1 MAALA
6 DRPAEFR
13 IEDFLAQ
20 EQAKDLLRFT
30 TAGSVDD
37 GKSTLIG
44 RLLYDSQSVY
54 EDQLKAVT
62 KASVN
67 RSAGK
72 IDFSLLTDGLRAERE
87 QGITIDVAYRYF
99 ATARRKFIIA
109 DTPGHE
115 QYTRNMATG
124 ASTADLAVILIDA
137 RNGVLQQSR
146 RHGYIA
152 SLLGIPNFAIAVNK
166 MDAVGYDEA
175 VFRSIESEYRE
186 FMARLGLRQGAHQAA
201 PNVYFLPISAL
212 EGDNVVRRSRKM
224 PWFEGSSLLEFLE
237 TVPVH
242 QRTRLTAFRFP
253 VQRVI
258 RPDQNFRGYAGQ
270 VVSGTIRPGDGI
282 LALPSG
288 RRSRVKSIE
297 TFDGPLDEAVAPMSV
312 TLTLEDEL
320 DISRGDMIASAQKP
334 PEAARQFDA
343 GMVWLS
349 EQPLDTNRAYLL
361 KQTTQTLP
369 AEVKAIKHRVNIR
382 TLEHE
387 PADRLEMNGIGVLR
401 IETSRPIYFDPYT
414 QNRATGSI
422 ILIDPE
428 TNATVGAG
436 MIVMPVIVERER
448 LKPAALDLRH
458 ERVTPVERIAR
469 YRHGGEI
476 VSLGDRKALAWL
488 LERRLFD
495 RGCAVTV
502 IEHASPETPVA
513 RETLTTLEQ
522 AGLLVLLVSSKS
534 PDWNLPAGDS
544 QAADF
549 VVATLEQ
556 TEILLRN
563 ESLTGGE
570 GI

>member
-6 DRPAEFR
+6 ESVVAFQ
-13 IEDFLAQ
+13 IEDFLAA

-54 EDQLKAVT
+54 EDQIKAVT

-67 RSAGK
+67 RSAGA

-146 RHGYIA
+146 RHGFIA
-152 SLLGIPNFAIAVNK
+152 SLLAIPNFVVAVNK
-166 MDAVGYDEA
+166 MDAVGYDEQ
-175 VFRSIESEYRE
+175 VFRAIETEFRE
-186 FMARLGLRQGAHQAA
+186 FVGRLAFQQSSPH
-201 PNVYFLPISAL
+201 VYFLPISAL
-212 EGDNVVRRSRKM
+212 QGDNVVRPSRNM
-224 PWFEGSSLLEFLE
+224 PWFEGPTLLEFLE

-242 QRTRLTAFRFP
+242 HRTRATAFRFP

-258 RPDQNFRGYAGQ
+258 RPDQDFRGYAGQ
-270 VVSGTIRPGDGI
+270 VVSGTVRPGDGI

-288 RRSRVKSIE
+288 QRSRVKSIE
-297 TFDGPLDEAVAPMSV
+297 TFDGQLEEAVAPMSV
-312 TLTLEDEL
+312 TLTLEDEV
-320 DISRGDMIASAQKP
+320 DISRGDMLASAQKP
-334 PEAARQFDA
+334 PDAARQFDA
-343 GMVWLS
+343 NIVWLN
-349 EQPLDTNRAYLL
+349 EQPLDLSRRYVL
-361 KQTTQTLP
+361 KHTTQTLP
-369 AEVKAIKHRVNIR
+369 AEVKAVKHRVNIK

-387 PADRLEMNGIGVLR
+387 AADSLEMNSIGVLR
-401 IETSRPIYFDPYT
+401 IETSRPIYFDAYT
-414 QNRATGSI
+414 QNRATGSL

-436 MIVMPVIVERER
+436 MILAPVIVERDR
-448 LKPAALDLRH
+448 SKVTALDIRH

-469 YRHGGEI
+469 YRHGGET
-476 VSLGDRKALAWL
+476 VSLGERKALGWL
-488 LERRLFD
+488 LERKLFD
-495 RGCAVTV
+495 RGCSVTM
-502 IEHASPETPVA
+502 IEHASA
-513 RETLTTLEQ
+513 ETLAALEQ
-522 AGLLVLLVSSKS
+522 AGLLVLLVSSKAS
-534 PDWNLPAGDS
+534 HWDLPRDDS
-544 QAADF
+544 EAADF
-549 VVATLEQ
+549 VIASLEES
-556 TEILLRN
+556 EILLRN

>member
-1 MAALA
+1 MSALA
-6 DRPAEFR
+6 KPAVVFE

-20 EQAKDLLRFT
+20 EHAKDLLRFT

-54 EDQLKAVT
+54 EDQIKAVT

-67 RSAGK
+67 RSAGA

-146 RHGYIA
+146 RHGFIA
-152 SLLGIPNFAIAVNK
+152 SLLGIPNFVVAVNK

-186 FMARLGLRQGAHQAA
+186 FVGRVFSQQSA
-201 PNVYFLPISAL
+201 PHVYFLPISAL
-212 EGDNVVRRSRKM
+212 EGDNVVRPSRNM
-224 PWFEGSSLLEFLE
+224 AWFQGPSLLEFLE
-237 TVPVH
+237 SVPVH
-242 QRTRLTAFRFP
+242 HRTRGAAFRFP

-258 RPDQNFRGYAGQ
+258 RPDQDFRGYAGQ
-270 VVSGTIRPGDGI
+270 IVSGSVRPGDGI

-297 TFDGPLDEAVAPMSV
+297 TFDGQLEEAVAPMSV
-312 TLTLEDEL
+312 TLTLEDEV
-320 DISRGDMIASAQKP
+320 DISRGDMLASAQKP
-334 PEAARQFDA
+334 PDAARQFDA
-343 GMVWLS
+343 SMVWLN
-349 EQPLDTNRAYLL
+349 EQPLDLSRPYVL
-361 KQTTQTLP
+361 KHTTQTMP
-369 AEVKAIKHRVNIR
+369 AEVKAVKHRVDIK

-401 IETSRPIYFDPYT
+401 IETSRPIYFDAYT
-414 QNRATGSI
+414 QNRFTGSL

-436 MIVMPVIVERER
+436 MIIAPVIVERS
-448 LKPAALDLRH
+448 KVAALDLRH

-469 YRHGGEI
+469 YRHGGETI
-476 VSLGDRKALAWL
+476 SLGGRKTLAWL

-502 IEHASPETPVA
+502 IEHAAPETLVA
-513 RETLTTLEQ
+513 LEQ
-522 AGLLVLLVSSKS
+522 AGLLVLLVSGKS
-534 PDWNLPAGDS
+534 PDWNLPKDDS
-544 QAADF
+544 EAAEL
-549 VVATLEQ
+549 VIASLEETQ
-556 TEILLRN
+556 ILLRN
-563 ESLTGGE
+563 ESLIGGE

>member
-6 DRPAEFR
+6 NGASAFE

-54 EDQLKAVT
+54 EDQIKAVT

-67 RSAGK
+67 RSAGP

-124 ASTADLAVILIDA
+124 ASTAELAVILIDA
-137 RNGVLQQSR
+137 RNGVLAQSR

-152 SLLGIPNFAIAVNK
+152 SLLGIQNFAIAVNK
-166 MDAVGYDEA
+166 MDAVGYDEG
-175 VFRSIESEYRE
+175 VFRAIEADYLE
-186 FMARLGLRQGAHQAA
+186 FLGRLNGPHA
-201 PNVYFLPISAL
+201 YFLPISAL
-212 EGDNVVRRSRKM
+212 EGDNVVRPSRNM
-224 PWFEGSSLLEFLE
+224 PWFGGPTLLEFLE
-237 TVPVH
+237 TIPVH
-242 QRTRLTAFRFP
+242 HRSRGAAFRFP

-258 RPDQNFRGYAGQ
+258 RPDQTFRGYAGQ
-270 VVSGTIRPGDGI
+270 VVSGVIRPGDGI

-297 TFDGPLDEAVAPMSV
+297 TFDGRLEEAVAPMSV

-320 DISRGDMIASAQKP
+320 DISRGDMIASAQKV
-334 PEAARQFDA
+334 PEVARQFDA
-343 GMVWLS
+343 SVVWLN
-349 EQPLDTNRAYLL
+349 EQPLEPGRHYLL
-361 KQTTQTLP
+361 KHTAQTLP
-369 AEVKAIKHRVNIR
+369 AEVKALRHRVNVK

-387 PADRLEMNGIGVLR
+387 LADRLEMNAIGVLR
-401 IETSRPIYFDPYT
+401 IETSRPLYFDPYT
-414 QNRATGSI
+414 QNRGTGSF
-422 ILIDPE
+422 ILIDLV

-436 MIVMPVIVERER
+436 MILAPVAVERGRPKSAVLEM
-448 LKPAALDLRH
+448 KQD
-458 ERVTPVERIAR
+458 RVTPVERIAR
-469 YRHGGEI
+469 YRHGGET
-476 VSLGDRKALAWL
+476 VSLGDRKELAWL
-488 LERRLFD
+488 VERKLFD

-502 IEHASPETPVA
+502 VEHCSVQ
-513 RETLTTLEQ
+513 TLEALEQ
-522 AGLLVLLVSSKS
+522 AGLLVLLVSGKAA
-534 PDWNLPAGDS
+534 DWNLPEDNAP
-544 QAADF
+544 AADF
-549 VVATLEQ
+549 VIATMEE
-556 TEILLRN
+556 TGILLRK

>member
-1 MAALA
+1 MAAVA
-6 DRPAEFR
+6 DVPPSFQ

-67 RSAGK
+67 RSAGA

-152 SLLGIPNFAIAVNK
+152 SLLGIPNFVIAVNK

-175 VFRSIESEYRE
+175 VFRAIETEFRE
-186 FMARLGLRQGAHQAA
+186 FIGRLSVQLNA
-201 PNVYFLPISAL
+201 PHPYFLPISAL
-212 EGDNVVRRSRKM
+212 EGDNVVRPSRNM
-224 PWFEGSSLLEFLE
+224 PWFQGPSLLEFLE

-242 QRTRLTAFRFP
+242 QRTRVTAFRFP

-258 RPDQNFRGYAGQ
+258 RPDQDFRGYAGQ
-270 VVSGTIRPGDGI
+270 VVSGSIRPGDSI

-288 RRSRVKSIE
+288 QRSRVKSIE
-297 TFDGPLDEAVAPMSV
+297 TFDGQLEEAVAPMSV
-312 TLTLEDEL
+312 TLTLEDEV
-320 DISRGDMIASAQKP
+320 DISRGDMISSAQKTP
-334 PEAARQFDA
+334 DIARQFDA
-343 GMVWLS
+343 NVVWLN
-349 EQPLDTNRAYLL
+349 EQALDLTRPYIL
-361 KQTTQTLP
+361 KHTTQTLP
-369 AEVKAIKHRVNIR
+369 AEVKAVKHRVNIK

-387 PADRLEMNGIGVLR
+387 IADSLEMNGIGVLR
-401 IETSRPIYFDPYT
+401 IETSRPIYFDAYT
-414 QNRATGSI
+414 QNRATGSV

-436 MIVMPVIVERER
+436 MILAPVIVERDR
-448 LKPAALDLRH
+448 SKISSLDLRH
-458 ERVTPVERIAR
+458 ERVTPVERMAR
-469 YRHGGEI
+469 YRHGGET

-488 LERRLFD
+488 LERKLFD

-502 IEHASPETPVA
+502 IEHASPEA
-513 RETLTTLEQ
+513 LAALEQ
-522 AGLLVLLVSSKS
+522 AGLLVLLISGKA
-534 PDWNLPAGDS
+534 PEWDLPQDDS
-544 QAADF
+544 EAAEF
-549 VVATLEQ
+549 VIASLEE
-556 TEILLRN
+556 TEVLLRN

>member
-6 DRPAEFR
+6 DPPVFQ

-62 KASVN
+62 NASVN
-67 RSAGK
+67 RSAGP

-137 RNGVLQQSR
+137 RNGVLSQSR
-146 RHGYIA
+146 RHAFIA
-152 SLLGIPNFAIAVNK
+152 SLLGIPNFVIAVNK
-166 MDAVGYDEA
+166 MDAVGYDQA
-175 VFRSIESEYRE
+175 VFRAIETEVRG
-186 FMARLGLRQGAHQAA
+186 FVAQLLAQHMAPH
-201 PNVYFLPISAL
+201 VYFLPISAL
-212 EGDNVVRRSRKM
+212 DGDNVVRPSRNM
-224 PWFEGSSLLEFLE
+224 PWFAGPSLLEFLE
-237 TVPVH
+237 TVPVNYRA
-242 QRTRLTAFRFP
+242 RTTAFRFP

-258 RPDQNFRGYAGQ
+258 RPNQDFRGYAGQ
-270 VVSGTIRPGDGI
+270 VVSGAIRPGDSI
-282 LALPSG
+282 LALPAG

-297 TFDGPLDEAVAPMSV
+297 TFDGPLEEAVAPMSV
-312 TLTLEDEL
+312 ILTLADEV
-320 DISRGDMIASAQKP
+320 DISRGDMLASAHKT
-334 PEAARQFDA
+334 PEVARQFDA
-343 GMVWLS
+343 NVVWLS
-349 EQPLDTNRAYLL
+349 EQPLDLSRRYLL
-361 KQTTQTLP
+361 KHTAQTIP
-369 AEVKAIKHRVNIR
+369 AEVKAVRYRVNIG
-382 TLEHE
+382 TLQHE
-387 PADRLEMNGIGVLR
+387 AADRLEMNAIGVLR
-401 IETSRPIYFDPYT
+401 IETSRPIYFDAYM
-414 QNRATGSI
+414 QNRATGSL
-422 ILIDPE
+422 ILIDAE

-436 MIVMPVIVERER
+436 MILAPVIIEPR
-448 LKPAALDLRH
+448 LKAAALDLKQ
-458 ERVTPVERIAR
+458 ERVTPVERIIR
-469 YRHGGEI
+469 YRHGGQT

-488 LERRLFD
+488 VERKLFD
-495 RGCAVTV
+495 RGCAVAVVERASAETLAAL
-502 IEHASPETPVA
+502 EHAGV
-513 RETLTTLEQ
+513 
-522 AGLLVLLVSSKS
+522 LVLLVSDKA
-534 PDWNLPAGDS
+534 PDWSLPVDDTEAS
-544 QAADF
+544 SF
-549 VVATLEQ
+549 VVATMEES
-556 TEILLRN
+556 EILLRK

>member
-6 DRPAEFR
+6 GSAAVFQ

-67 RSAGK
+67 RSAGA

-166 MDAVGYDEA
+166 MDAVGYDQA
-175 VFRSIESEYRE
+175 VFRSIETE
-186 FMARLGLRQGAHQAA
+186 FRDFVGRLNSQQAA
-201 PNVYFLPISAL
+201 PQVYFLPISAL
-212 EGDNVVRRSRKM
+212 EGDNVVRPSRNM
-224 PWFEGSSLLEFLE
+224 PWFHGPTLLEFLE

-242 QRTRLTAFRFP
+242 YRTRVTAFRFP

-258 RPDQNFRGYAGQ
+258 RPDQDFRGYAGQ
-270 VVSGTIRPGDGI
+270 VVSGSIRPGDSI

-297 TFDGPLDEAVAPMSV
+297 TFDGRLDEALAPMSL
-312 TLTLEDEL
+312 TLTLEDEV
-320 DISRGDMIASAQKP
+320 DISRGDMLVSAQQP
-334 PEAARQFDA
+334 PDAARQFDA
-343 GMVWLS
+343 SVVWMN
-349 EQPLDTNRAYLL
+349 EQPLDLSRTYVL
-361 KQTTQTLP
+361 KHTTQTL
-369 AEVKAIKHRVNIR
+369 AAQVKAVKHRVNIK

-387 PADRLEMNGIGVLR
+387 PADSLEMNGIGVLR
-401 IETSRPIYFDPYT
+401 IETSRPLYFDAYA
-414 QNRATGSI
+414 QNRATGSL

-436 MIVMPVIVERER
+436 MILAPVIVERDR
-448 LKPAALDLRH
+448 SKAASLDLTH

-469 YRHGGEI
+469 YRHGGET
-476 VSLGDRKALAWL
+476 VSLGNRKALAWL
-488 LERRLFD
+488 LERKLFD

-502 IEHASPETPVA
+502 IEHAA
-513 RETLTTLEQ
+513 AETLAALEQ

-534 PDWNLPAGDS
+534 PVWDLPKDDS
-544 QAADF
+544 EAADF
-549 VVATLEQ
+549 VIASLEQ
-556 TEILLRN
+556 AEILLRH

>member
-6 DRPAEFR
+6 DQTAIFE
-13 IEDFLAQ
+13 IEDFLAA
-20 EQAKDLLRFT
+20 ERAKDLLRFT

-67 RSAGK
+67 RSAGA

-146 RHGYIA
+146 RHAYIA
-152 SLLGIPNFAIAVNK
+152 SLLGIPNFVIAVNK
-166 MDAVGYDEA
+166 MDAVGYDEP
-175 VFRSIESEYRE
+175 VFRAIEAEFRE
-186 FMARLGLRQGAHQAA
+186 FVGRLVFQKSA
-201 PNVYFLPISAL
+201 PHVYFLPISAL
-212 EGDNVVRRSRKM
+212 EGDNVVRRSRNM
-224 PWFEGSSLLEFLE
+224 AWFEGPSLLEFLE

-242 QRTRLTAFRFP
+242 HRTRAAAFRFP

-270 VVSGTIRPGDGI
+270 VVSGAIRPGDGI

-297 TFDGPLDEAVAPMSV
+297 TFDGSLEQAIAPMSV
-312 TLTLEDEL
+312 TLTLEDEV
-320 DISRGDMIASAQKP
+320 DISRGDMIVSAQQP
-334 PEAARQFDA
+334 PDAARQFDA
-343 GMVWLS
+343 SVVWLN
-349 EQPLDTNRAYLL
+349 EQPLDTSRAYLL
-361 KQTTQTLP
+361 KHTTQMLS
-369 AEVKAIKHRVNIR
+369 AEVKAVQHRVNIK

-387 PADRLEMNGIGVLR
+387 PAETLEMNGIGVLR
-401 IETSRPIYFDPYT
+401 IETLRPIYFDAYA
-414 QNRATGSI
+414 QNRATGSL

-436 MIVMPVIVERER
+436 MILAPVIVKRDR
-448 LKPAALDLRH
+448 PQAIVDLRL

-469 YRHGGEI
+469 YRHGGET
-476 VSLGDRKALAWL
+476 VSLGDRTSLAWM
-488 LERRLFD
+488 LERKLFD

-502 IEHASPETPVA
+502 VESAAPETLA
-513 RETLTTLEQ
+513 ALEQ
-522 AGLLVLLVSSKS
+522 AGLLVLLVSSKPADWELS
-534 PDWNLPAGDS
+534 PDDTEAAG
-544 QAADF
+544 F
-549 VVATLEQ
+549 VIASLEES
-556 TEILLRN
+556 EILLRH
-563 ESLTGGE
+563 EYLTGGE

>member
-1 MAALA
+1 MAAVA
-6 DRPAEFR
+6 KRDAAFE
-13 IEDFLAQ
+13 IDDFLAQ

-44 RLLYDSQSVY
+44 RLLYDSQNVY
-54 EDQLKAVT
+54 EDQLKSVT

-67 RSAGK
+67 RSAGP

-146 RHGYIA
+146 RHGFIA
-152 SLLGIPNFAIAVNK
+152 SLLGIPHFVVAVNK

-175 VFRSIESEYRE
+175 VFRSIEAEFRE
-186 FMARLGLRQGAHQAA
+186 FLGRLTSHQGSPHL
-201 PNVYFLPISAL
+201 YFLPISAL
-212 EGDNVVRRSRKM
+212 EGDNVVRPSRNM
-224 PWFEGSSLLEFLE
+224 PWFQGPSLLEFLE
-237 TVPVH
+237 SVPVH
-242 QRTRLTAFRFP
+242 HRVRATAFRFP

-270 VVSGTIRPGDGI
+270 IVSGVVRPGDGI

-288 RRSRVKSIE
+288 WRSRVKTIE
-297 TFDGPLDEAVAPMSV
+297 TFDGRLDEALAPMSV
-312 TLTLEDEL
+312 TLTLEDEV
-320 DISRGDMIASAQKP
+320 DISRGDMLVSAQKP
-334 PEAARQFDA
+334 PDAARLFDTS
-343 GMVWLS
+343 MVWLN
-349 EQPLDTNRAYLL
+349 EKPLDLSRRYLL
-361 KQTTQTLP
+361 KHTTQTLP
-369 AEVKAIKHRVNIR
+369 AEVKEVRHRINIK
-382 TLEHE
+382 TLERE
-387 PADRLEMNGIGVLR
+387 AADSLEMNGIGVLR
-401 IETSRPIYFDPYT
+401 IEASRPIYFDAYT
-414 QNRATGSI
+414 QNRFTGSL

-436 MIVMPVIVERER
+436 MLLAPVMLERER
-448 LKPAALDLRH
+448 PKAVVLDIRQ

-469 YRHGGEI
+469 YRHGGETI
-476 VSLGDRKALAWL
+476 SLGDRRSLAWM
-488 LERRLFD
+488 LERKLFD
-495 RGCAVTV
+495 RGCVATV
-502 IEHASPETPVA
+502 IENASPETLA
-513 RETLTTLEQ
+513 ALEQ
-522 AGLLVLLVSSKS
+522 AGLLVLLVSNKKAKW
-534 PDWNLPAGDS
+534 DLPENDS
-544 QAADF
+544 EAVGF
-549 VVATLEQ
+549 VMSALE
-556 TEILLRN
+556 ESESLLRN